1 MFRNFSPDA
10 INIKTT
16 LIERLRLAKI
26 GNFEGMDISI
36 LECFEFSKE
45 DKIEKIKNLFDAFDI
60 KMGGWGLPFN
70 IDEEK
75 NKFDEDIKK
84 LEEYLKIA
92 QKISAFRVYT
102 WIKPFSDELPY
113 RENFQLHRDRI
124 KEICE
129 IMEKYGCRLGIEF
142 VGTKK
147 LREGHKYEFIWNLEQ
162 IMELIEEVKRDNI
175 GILLD
180 SWHLYA
186 SDGKIEDIKKLKG
199 NNIIYVHVN
208 DAPEI
213 PKEELIDNERFLPGE
228 TGVIDIVGFLKAIK
242 ETGYDGPVTPEPF
255 NKRVNQLPDEIAV
268 RLTGGYLLKVWE
280 KVFK

>member
-36 LECFEFSKE
+36 LECFKFSKE

-60 KMGGWGLPFN
+60 KIGGWGLPFN

-147 LREGHKYEFIWNLEQ
+147 LREGHKYEFIWNLKQ

-186 SDGKIEDIKKLKG
+186 SDGKIEEIKKLKG

>member
-1 MFRNFSPDA
+1 MWIDEKSSNCYKGGKIMFRNFSPDA

-60 KMGGWGLPFN
+60 KIGGWGLPFN

-162 IMELIEEVKRDNI
+162 IMELIEKVKRDNI

-186 SDGKIEDIKKLKG
+186 SDGKIEDIKKLREKD
-199 NNIIYVHVN
+199 IIYVHVN

-228 TGVIDIVGFLKAIK
+228 TGVIDIVGFLRVIK

-255 NKRVNQLPDEIAV
+255 NKRVNQLP
-268 RLTGGYLLKVWE
+268 L
-280 KVFK
+280 F